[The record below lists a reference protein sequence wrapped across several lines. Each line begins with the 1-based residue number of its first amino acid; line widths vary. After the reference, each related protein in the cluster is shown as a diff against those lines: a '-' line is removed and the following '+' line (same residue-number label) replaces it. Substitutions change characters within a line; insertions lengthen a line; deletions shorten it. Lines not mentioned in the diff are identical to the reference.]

1 MGISRKNDVLATT
14 ALVMFAALPGVAL
27 AQTDQSTDAALEAPI
42 EEEAEVVVTGTRIVR
57 DGYTASTPV
66 TVATAESLI
75 STTPSNLADGLNK
88 LPQFAN
94 SSSPEGNTQVNANSA
109 EHGNLLNL
117 RGVGPSRVLIMFDG
131 VRVPPT
137 TYKGAVDVNVLP
149 QLLVERVDVVTAGA
163 SAAYG
168 SDAVSG
174 VVNYVLDSDFEGAQ
188 GVLQYGAS
196 TQGDL
201 ANHRLGIAVGTSL
214 WNERGHF
221 IASAEQFHTDGVIR
235 ADREFGESRSVAAGS
250 VVGSSAT
257 PGTAANPLAFYT
269 GASSTQQ
276 TFGGRITSST
286 VPGLVNRVFE
296 PNGTIRPF
304 VNGAP
309 TGTSTVRIGGDG
321 FYTPGYGTLIA
332 PLETEQYFARASFDF
347 TDSLSGYVQSNYSSS
362 VTEYAA
368 QARFILGAR
377 IYSGNAFLHSTV
389 QAQMGPNDTFVVQ
402 EILPQYGPME
412 TREVTDYVSFGGGLS
427 GTFGE
432 GWSWRTDFTYGES
445 DTVVKQEQ
453 FDYLRLAAA
462 LDAVT
467 DGGGNTVCRVS
478 ITNPGLYPGC
488 VAYNPFG
495 VGSASQAALD
505 YTTGVSRF
513 QVENTMSAL
522 SASVSGDVFELPAG
536 PVSVAFGGEYRE
548 QELSLTSNSNPAI
561 ALDTTGLRAPI
572 TATRFNSTNV
582 GIANGEVQVE
592 EAFVEVAVPILSNAP
607 FARSLELNGAA
618 RYTNYSTSGAVETWK
633 AGATWE
639 PVDGLSFRVTRSRDI
654 RAPGLYELFAGVT
667 TVNSSFTDPHTG
679 TAPFIQVRTGGNA
692 DLDPEVGDTFTAG
705 FVARPSFLPGFA
717 ISADWYNLKIEG
729 AIATQ
734 TVLDIL
740 NECEASNGVSPTC
753 DLITRPL
760 PFADRTPANAPTAI
774 RVVNQNLSFIE
785 TSGIDV
791 DASYRTDFG
800 PGDLTLRL
808 YVNWV
813 NEFLQQ
819 TNSIAPTYDYAGYVA
834 LGSVT
839 YALPNVRGTLTAQ
852 YSLGDTDL
860 ILQQSMIGEMELG
873 PTQVYAVEPIDP
885 YFYTDVTIRQGLP
898 GLDGWNAFFTV
909 NNLFDKQPPF
919 IAAAGT
925 SAGTYYPTVGQ
936 LYDISGRTFTA
947 GLRFSF

>member
-1 MGISRKNDVLATT
+1 MGISKKNDVLATT
-14 ALVMFAALPGVAL
+14 ALVMFAALPTAAF
-27 AQTDQSTDAALEAPI
+27 AQQAADPALEAPI

-57 DGYTASTPV
+57 DGYTAPTPV
-66 TVATAESLI
+66 TVATTENLI
-75 STTPSNLADGLNK
+75 ATTPSNLADGLNK
-88 LPQFAN
+88 LPQFSN
-94 SSSPEGNTQVNANSA
+94 SSSPEGNSQLNANSA

-117 RGVGPSRVLIMFDG
+117 RGVGTSRVLIMFDG

-137 TYKGAVDVNVLP
+137 TYKGSVDVNVLP

-174 VVNYVLDSDFEGAQ
+174 VVNYVLDSDFEGIE
-188 GVLQYGAS
+188 GVAQYGIS
-196 TQGDL
+196 SEGDL
-201 ANHRLGIAVGTSL
+201 GNHRFGVAFGSSFA
-214 WNERGHF
+214 NERGHF
-221 IASAEQFHTDGVIR
+221 IASAEQFHQDGIIR
-235 ADREFGESRSVAAGS
+235 SEREFGESRSVAAGS
-250 VVGSSAT
+250 VVGSPAT
-257 PGTAANPLAFYT
+257 PGTAANPLVFYT

-309 TGTSTVRIGGDG
+309 TGTSTVKIGGDG

-332 PLETEQYFARASFDF
+332 PLETEQYFARGSFDF
-347 TDSLSGYVQSNYSSS
+347 TNNLSGYLQSSYASS
-362 VTEYAA
+362 VTEYAS

-377 IYSGNAFLHSTV
+377 IFSGNDFLHPSV
-389 QAQMGPNDTFVVQ
+389 QAQMGPADSFVIQ

-412 TREVTDYVSFGGGLS
+412 TREVTDYVSFGGGLN
-427 GTFGE
+427 GAFGD
-432 GWSWRTDFTYGES
+432 GWNWRTDFTYGES

-462 LDAVT
+462 LDAVD
-467 DGGGNTVCRVS
+467 DGSGNTVCRVT

-495 VGSASQAALD
+495 VGAASQTALD
-505 YTTGVSRF
+505 YTTGISRF
-513 QVENTMSAL
+513 QVENTMTAL

-536 PVSVAFGGEYRE
+536 PVSVAVGGEYRE

-561 ALDTTGLRAPI
+561 PLNTTGLRAPI
-572 TATRFNSTNV
+572 TANRFSSTNV

-592 EAFVEVAVPILSNAP
+592 EAFVEVAVPILSDAP
-607 FARSLELNGAA
+607 FARSLEFNGAA
-618 RYTNYSTSGAVETWK
+618 RYTNYSTSGGAETWK
-633 AGATWE
+633 AGLTWE
-639 PVDGLSFRVTRSRDI
+639 PVDGLSFRATRSRDI

-679 TAPFIQVRTGGNA
+679 AAPFIQVRTGGNP

-705 FVARPSFLPGFA
+705 FVARPSWLPGFA
-717 ISADWYNLKIEG
+717 ISADWYSLKIEG
-729 AIATQ
+729 AIAQQ

-740 NECEASNGVSPTC
+740 NECEASNGLSPTC

-760 PFADRTPANAPTAI
+760 PFSDRTPANAPTAI
-774 RVVNQNLSFIE
+774 RVINQNLSFIE
-785 TSGIDV
+785 TSGIDL
-791 DASYRTDFG
+791 DASYRTDLG
-800 PGDLTLRL
+800 EGDLTLRL

-819 TNSIAPTYDYAGYVA
+819 TNSIARTYDYAGYVA
-834 LGSVT
+834 LGSVS
-839 YALPNVRGTLTAQ
+839 YALPNLRGTLTAQ
-852 YSLGDTDL
+852 YSLGETDL
-860 ILQQSMIGEMELG
+860 ILQQSMIGEMQLG
-873 PTQVYAVEPIDP
+873 PTQVYAVDPIDP

-898 GLDGWNAFFTV
+898 GLEGWNAFFTV

-919 IAAAGT
+919 IAAAGS